1 MKVHVM
7 RRRFMRFVK
16 RSAAVAIAAVA
27 TVGFLAASYGS
38 ALAAGV
44 PYNDPDAVGTIG
56 LCAQNGTP
64 LTHGSINDQP
74 FVWKAIDSTAA
85 AAPYNAP
92 GASAT
97 LYAYQP
103 RQDVDP
109 RQWGGAQLS
118 AASKFTNPAHP
129 TAVMTGLDESLAG
142 FLGAYSPQWDGLIQL
157 RIFLGAPNQPIYSAK
172 YDAATIKVSGN
183 KWSLVSGDPDV
194 SCGSGSAVSLE
205 QVLATDS
212 AAAASLTAQTTQ
224 KPTKPTAAGGTGAT
238 ASSGNQTSSASAGAS
253 GSGQAPATP
262 AATAPPGSSGAP
274 ATESPTASSAAAS
287 ASHSGSSSHTL
298 LVVLVIVA
306 VIGAGFVGIQWLRSK
321 A

>member
-1 MKVHVM
+1 MKVHVL
-7 RRRFMRFVK
+7 RRRFMKFVK
-16 RSAAVAIAAVA
+16 RSAAVVVAAAA
-27 TVGFLAASYGS
+27 TVGFLAASSGS

-64 LTHGSINDQP
+64 LTHGSVDDQP

-142 FLGAYSPQWDGLIQL
+142 FLGAYSAQWDGLIQL

-183 KWSLVSGDPDV
+183 KWSLVSGDPNV
-194 SCGSGSAVSLE
+194 ACGSGSAVSLE

-224 KPTKPTAAGGTGAT
+224 KPTQSAATGAAGAT
-238 ASSGNQTSSASAGAS
+238 PSGDQTSSASAGAS
-253 GSGQAPATP
+253 GSGQAPPTSAE
-262 AATAPPGSSGAP
+262 TAPPGSSGAP
-274 ATESPTASSAAAS
+274 ATESPAASSAAAS
-287 ASHSGSSSHTL
+287 GGHGGSSSHTL
-298 LVVLVIVA
+298 LFVLVIIA